1 MIRPARETWDLIMS
15 VSVLHG
21 FGFVR
26 NDTMIQQVCVC
37 RYRDGMSLSD
47 LPESL
52 NIRSPVKI
60 SSISV
65 NNNSQDFKTGSD
77 ADGRTTTEDG
87 ADDLV
92 HLNVIENSGD
102 NKNGD
107 SITAKQRWT
116 MAYRAVRK
124 GSDDGDVFTPDKNNG
139 TTLDILGKLI
149 THF

>member
-1 MIRPARETWDLIMS
+1 MASALIE
-15 VSVLHG
+15 
-21 FGFVR
+21 
-26 NDTMIQQVCVC
+26 MIQLGWGMIHVCVC
-37 RYRDGMSLSD
+37 RYRNRDGMSLSD

-65 NNNSQDFKTGSD
+65 NNNSQDFKRGSD
-77 ADGRTTTEDG
+77 ADGHTTVEDGTED
-87 ADDLV
+87 LV
-92 HLNVIENSGD
+92 RLNVIENSGD
-102 NKNGD
+102 NNSGE

-124 GSDDGDVFTPDKNNG
+124 GSDDGDVFTPDKNYG
-139 TTLDILGKLI
+139 TTQRWIFILGKLI

>member
-1 MIRPARETWDLIMS
+1 
-15 VSVLHG
+15 
-21 FGFVR
+21 
-26 NDTMIQQVCVC
+26 
-37 RYRDGMSLSD
+37 MSLSD

-65 NNNSQDFKTGSD
+65 NNNSQDFKRGSD
-77 ADGRTTTEDG
+77 ADGHTTTEDG
-87 ADDLV
+87 ADD
-92 HLNVIENSGD
+92 LNVIENSGD

-149 THF
+149 NHF

>member
-1 MIRPARETWDLIMS
+1 
-15 VSVLHG
+15 
-21 FGFVR
+21 
-26 NDTMIQQVCVC
+26 
-37 RYRDGMSLSD
+37 MSLSD

-65 NNNSQDFKTGSD
+65 NNNTQDFKRGRGSD
-77 ADGRTTTEDG
+77 ADGHTTTEDG
-87 ADDLV
+87 TDDLV

-102 NKNGD
+102 NKNGE
-107 SITAKQRWT
+107 SIKAKQRWT

-124 GSDDGDVFTPDKNNG
+124 GSDDGDVFTPEKNNG
-139 TTLDILGKLI
+139 TTLDFLGKLI